1 MTVHQNGRS
10 VPEVLQDIVGNIEE
24 IIRSEFRLAKAE
36 IKQEAS
42 QAAPPLKMIVVGT
55 AIGFYALGF
64 LIFTLVMGLATVVAT
79 WLAALI
85 VGAVLGLIALVLIT
99 TASKHLKQVN
109 KVPER
114 TLETLKEN
122 VQWTKNQIK

>member
-1 MTVHQNGRS
+1 MTTQNGRS

-36 IKQEAS
+36 VKEEAS
-42 QAAPPLKMIVVGT
+42 QAAPPLKMMLVG
-55 AIGFYALGF
+55 AGIGFYALGF
-64 LIFTLVMGLATVVAT
+64 LLFTLVMALATMVAT

-85 VGAVLGLIALVLIT
+85 VAAVLGLIALVLVT
-99 TASKHLKQVN
+99 TASKRLKHVN

-114 TLETLKEN
+114 TIETMKEN
-122 VQWTKNQIK
+122 VQWAKNQIK

>member
-1 MTVHQNGRS
+1 MTTQNGRS

-36 IKQEAS
+36 VKEEAS
-42 QAAPPLKMIVVGT
+42 QAAPPLKMMVVG
-55 AIGFYALGF
+55 ASIGFYALGF
-64 LIFTLVMGLATVVAT
+64 LLLTLVMGLATMVAT

-99 TASKHLKQVN
+99 TASKRIKHAN

-114 TLETLKEN
+114 TIETMKEN
-122 VQWTKNQIK
+122 VQWAKNQIK

>member
-1 MTVHQNGRS
+1 MTTQNGRS

-36 IKQEAS
+36 VREETSK
-42 QAAPPLKMIVVGT
+42 AAPPLKMIVIG
-55 AIGFYALGF
+55 AGIGFYALGF
-64 LIFTLVMGLATVVAT
+64 LLFTLVMGLATMVAT

-99 TASKHLKQVN
+99 TASKRLKQVN
-109 KVPER
+109 TVPER
-114 TLETLKEN
+114 TIETMKEN
-122 VQWTKNQIK
+122 VQWAKNQIK